1 MQFVSLLDSGAIAT
15 LAAQHNLGPGNFM
28 EKLQN
33 SNIFLSL
40 HLLTQPQMEAFWKIA

>member
-1 MQFVSLLDSGAIAT
+1 
-15 LAAQHNLGPGNFM
+15 M